1 MSHSWQFVPALAIL
15 IALSAPQASQRPP
28 LIQSVD
34 LFVSQPPVT
43 FNQEG
48 RVQLV
53 YELQVTNFLPV
64 EISLTAV
71 QIKSDGRTVA
81 EYKDAELHRRIVRPG
96 LGRDHATPH
105 VVGPGMRAAVNFW
118 IALAAGTAVPTSVT
132 HVVEMDALRPT
143 GPVRISVD
151 GGASAV
157 SRLRASFGEA
167 SWKAAVLDPPL
178 RGGPWIAIYDPL
190 LKGGHRTA
198 IYTVEGRARIPGRF
212 AIDFITLPPG
222 GALVR
227 NPAVRPD
234 HSNGF
239 GSDVLA
245 VADGTVAA
253 ALDDTPDDTPSPVAP
268 EIASGNYV
276 AIDIGGGRF
285 AFYEHL
291 QRGSV
296 AVKSGQ
302 RVRRGQV
309 IAKLGSSGSTS
320 IGPHLHFHV
329 ADRNSLLGA
338 EGLPFVFREF
348 AHLGAYASI
357 DALIKGETPQTVP
370 ERRSV
375 LERPAANAVVRF
387 ALRLTDA
394 SSESPRSRQTVNR
407 RAVEARF
414 RSR

>member
-1 MSHSWQFVPALAIL
+1 MSHGSQFVPALAIL
-15 IALSAPQASQRPP
+15 IALSAPQASQRSP

-53 YELQVTNFLPV
+53 YELQITNFLPV

-71 QIKSDGRTVA
+71 QIKTDGRTLA

-96 LGRDHATPH
+96 LRHDHATPH

-118 IALAAGTAVPTSVT
+118 IALGGTAVPASVT
-132 HVVEMDALRPT
+132 HVVEMDSQRPA

-157 SRLRASFGEA
+157 STQR
-167 SWKAAVLDPPL
+167 AAVLDPPL

-190 LKGGHRTA
+190 LRGGHRTA
-198 IYTVEGRARIPGRF
+198 IYTLEGRARIPGRF
-212 AIDFITLPPG
+212 AIDFIALPPG
-222 GALVR
+222 GGVLVR
-227 NPAVRPD
+227 PNDIRPD
-234 HSNGF
+234 RSNGF

-309 IAKLGSSGSTS
+309 IAKLGSSGSSS

-348 AHLGAYASI
+348 AHLGAYAAI
-357 DALIKGETPQTVP
+357 DALITGETPQTVP

-375 LERPAANAVVRF
+375 LERPAPNAVVRF
-387 ALRLTDA
+387 ALPLNDA
-394 SSESPRSRQTVNR
+394 SSESPRSRQTENR
-407 RAVEARF
+407 RAVEARS

>member
-1 MSHSWQFVPALAIL
+1 MSPSSQFVPALAIL
-15 IALSAPQASQRPP
+15 IALSAPQASQRPA

-48 RVQLV
+48 RAQLV

-71 QIKSDGRTVA
+71 QIKSDGRTLA
-81 EYKDAELHRRIVRPG
+81 EYKDTELHRRIVRPG
-96 LGRDHATPH
+96 LRHDHATPH

-118 IALAAGTAVPTSVT
+118 IALPAGTVIPASVT

-143 GPVRISVD
+143 GPARISVD
-151 GGASAV
+151 GGASAL
-157 SRLRASFGEA
+157 SMQR
-167 SWKAAVLDPPL
+167 AAVLDPPL

-190 LKGGHRTA
+190 LRGGHRTA
-198 IYTVEGRARIPGRF
+198 IYTVDGRARIPGRF
-212 AIDFITLPPG
+212 AIDFIALPPG

-227 NPAVRPD
+227 NPAVGPD

-253 ALDDTPDDTPSPVAP
+253 ALDETPDETASPVAP

-309 IAKLGSSGSTS
+309 LAKLGSSGSTS

-375 LERPAANAVVRF
+375 LERPAANALVRF
-387 ALRLTDA
+387 ALGLNDA
-394 SSESPRSRQTVNR
+394 SLESPRSRQTVNR
-407 RAVEARF
+407 RVVEAQF

>member
-1 MSHSWQFVPALAIL
+1 MAHIPQVISCLTIL
-15 IALSAPQASQRPP
+15 IALIAPQEPQRSPV
-28 LIQSVD
+28 IQSVD

-64 EISLTAV
+64 EVSLTAV
-71 QIKSDGRTVA
+71 QIKSDGRTLA

-96 LGRDHATPH
+96 LRHDHATPH
-105 VVGPGMRAAVNFW
+105 IVGPGMRAAVNFW
-118 IALAAGTAVPTSVT
+118 IALAAGTAVPSSVT

-151 GGASAV
+151 GGASAL
-157 SRLRASFGEA
+157 SMQR
-167 SWKAAVLDPPL
+167 AAVLDPPL

-190 LKGGHRTA
+190 LRGGHRTA

-212 AIDFITLPPG
+212 AIDFIALPPG
-222 GALVR
+222 GVLVR
-227 NPAVRPD
+227 PNDIRPD

-387 ALRLTDA
+387 ALRLNDA

>member
-1 MSHSWQFVPALAIL
+1 MSPSSQFVPALAIL
-15 IALSAPQASQRPP
+15 IALSAPQASQRPA

-48 RVQLV
+48 RAQLV

-71 QIKSDGRTVA
+71 QIKSDGRTLA
-81 EYKDAELHRRIVRPG
+81 EYKDADLQRRIVRPG
-96 LGRDHATPH
+96 LRHDHATPH
-105 VVGPGMRAAVNFW
+105 IVGPGMRAAVNLW
-118 IALAAGTAVPTSVT
+118 IVLAAGTVVPSSVT

-143 GPVRISVD
+143 GRARISVD
-151 GGASAV
+151 GGASAL
-157 SRLRASFGEA
+157 SMQR
-167 SWKAAVLDPPL
+167 AAVLDPPL

-190 LKGGHRTA
+190 LRGGHRTA
-198 IYTVEGRARIPGRF
+198 IYTVEGRARIPGRL
-212 AIDFITLPPG
+212 AIDFIALPPG

-253 ALDDTPDDTPSPVAP
+253 SLDDTPDDTPSPVAP

-291 QRGSV
+291 QRGTV

-375 LERPAANAVVRF
+375 LERPAANALVRF
-387 ALRLTDA
+387 ALRLNDA
-394 SSESPRSRQTVNR
+394 SLESPRSRQTVNR
-407 RAVEARF
+407 RVVEAQF

>member
-1 MSHSWQFVPALAIL
+1 MAHIPQVISGLAIL
-15 IALSAPQASQRPP
+15 IALIAPQVPQRSPV
-28 LIQSVD
+28 IQSVD

-71 QIKSDGRTVA
+71 QIKSDGRTLA

-96 LGRDHATPH
+96 LRHDHATPH

-118 IALAAGTAVPTSVT
+118 IALAAGTAVPASVT

-157 SRLRASFGEA
+157 SMQR
-167 SWKAAVLDPPL
+167 AAVLDSPL

-190 LKGGHRTA
+190 LRGGHRTA
-198 IYTVEGRARIPGRF
+198 IYTVAGRARIPGRF

-253 ALDDTPDDTPSPVAP
+253 ALDDTPDETPSPVAP
-268 EIASGNYV
+268 EIASGNSV
-276 AIDIGGGRF
+276 ALDIGGGRF

-296 AVKSGQ
+296 AVKSGE

-357 DALIKGETPQTVP
+357 DALIRGETPQTVP

-387 ALRLTDA
+387 ALRLNDA

-407 RAVEARF
+407 RAVEARS

>member
-1 MSHSWQFVPALAIL
+1 MAHNPQVVPGLVILVALT
-15 IALSAPQASQRPP
+15 APHVAQRPP
-28 LIQSVD
+28 VIQSID
-34 LFVSQPPVT
+34 LFVSQPPVA

-64 EISLTAV
+64 EVSLTGV
-71 QIKSDGRTVA
+71 QVKAAGGGTLADH
-81 EYKDAELHRRIVRPG
+81 KDADLQRRIVRPG
-96 LGRDHATPH
+96 LRHDHATPH
-105 VVGPGMRAAVNFW
+105 IVGPGMRAAVNFW
-118 IALAAGTAVPTSVT
+118 IALAAGTAVPASVT
-132 HVVEMDALRPT
+132 HVVEIDAQRPA
-143 GPVRISVD
+143 GPVRISVE

-157 SRLRASFGEA
+157 SLQG
-167 SWKAAVLDPPL
+167 AAVLDPPL

-190 LKGGHRTA
+190 LRGGHRTA
-198 IYTVEGRARIPGRF
+198 IYTTEGRARIPGRL
-212 AIDFITLPPG
+212 AIDFIALPPG

-239 GSDVLA
+239 GADVHA

-253 ALDDTPDDTPSPVAP
+253 ALDDTPDETPSPVAP
-268 EIASGNYV
+268 ENASGNYV
-276 AIDIGGGRF
+276 ALEIGDGRF

-296 AVKSGQ
+296 AVKSGE

-387 ALRLTDA
+387 ALRLNDA

-407 RAVEARF
+407 QAVEARS